1 MKQILLL
8 LAFFSVIGCTKEKE
22 PDSLLGSWRLMQ
34 INSGDTSTVYL
45 TGSELSVEFKSDGH
59 FDILGPKPNYTFL
72 QDFNRY
78 ETVSFDKI
86 RFFDSTSA
94 QELFAVFHV
103 DKTLSLSYELRCPYE
118 EKFSRR

>member
-72 QDFNRY
+72 QDFNQY
-78 ETVSFDKI
+78 ETMSFDKI
-86 RFFDSTSA
+86 RFFDSTST

-118 EKFSRR
+118 EKFTRR

>member
-8 LAFFSVIGCTKEKE
+8 LVFFSVIGCTKEKE

-78 ETVSFDKI
+78 ETMSFDKI
-86 RFFDSTSA
+86 RFFDSTST

-118 EKFSRR
+118 EKFTRR